1 MTKKY
6 FGLLLFV
13 FAFSTMTMQA
23 QVQIQ
28 KVEASFI
35 ANFMRY
41 IQWPG
46 QNNMKT
52 LKVGVYGK
60 NTTIYKEL
68 SKSVHGKNVGLA
80 VLDVVEVTDMASAE
94 SCQLLFIPNGKANRL
109 RSDMESISGKPI
121 LVITE
126 EQDFSPAYSEINFKV
141 VNSKLAFEL
150 NNKSASSKK
159 ISISSRLQQMAL

>member
-1 MTKKY
+1 MIKKY
-6 FGLLLFV
+6 FGLLLLI
-13 FAFSTMTMQA
+13 FAFSTMNA

-46 QNNMKT
+46 QSNMKT

-68 SKSVHGKNVGLA
+68 SKTVHGKNVGLA
-80 VLDVVEVTDMASAE
+80 VLNVVEITDIQSASD
-94 SCQLLFIPNGKANRL
+94 CQLLFIPNGKANRL
-109 RSDMESISGKPI
+109 RSDIESISGKSI
-121 LVITE
+121 LIITE
-126 EQDFSPAYSEINFKV
+126 EQEYSPKYSMINFKV
-141 VNSKLAFEL
+141 VNSKLGFEL
-150 NNKSASSKK
+150 NNQNASSKN
-159 ISISSRLQQMAL
+159 ISISSRLEQMAL